1 MSKGHLKA
9 VSGFKEEGSEFK
21 KLFTIT
27 ILNYLK
33 SNDYILKNPQN
44 KKNLSAGIS
53 CIEDEK
59 EW

>member
-9 VSGFKEEGSEFK
+9 VSGFKDEGSDFK
-21 KLFTIT
+21 KLFSTS

-33 SNDYILKNPQN
+33 SNDYILKNPQT

-59 EW
+59 E